1 VSRNYTIEQ
10 VANIVD
16 SNGLDY
22 AIMHYMKAESIK
34 DDELRSA
41 WNKAHGALSEI
52 ERILEP
58 FAP

>member
-1 VSRNYTIEQ
+1 MSRNLTNEQ
-10 VANIVD
+10 IANIVD

-22 AIMHYMKAESIK
+22 AIMHYMKAENIK

-41 WNKAHGALSEI
+41 WNSARAALIEI